1 MLSCEKV
8 LDMENAAPSNALKM
22 SVATAD
28 DLAWAAQ
35 RLALK
40 AWPSETKGL
49 AIRAGDTLR
58 AVTAYNHFYDG
69 KTCSIHI
76 ATDGSRQWA
85 TRGMLYGIFAYPFEQ
100 CGLRRVTAPISSA
113 NKASLILVV
122 KLGFQ
127 FEGRLLN
134 ACKDGDQVI
143 MGMLREDCSW
153 IKKETAP

>member
-1 MLSCEKV
+1 
-8 LDMENAAPSNALKM
+8 MENAAPNTALKM

-35 RLALK
+35 RLALSC
-40 AWPSETKGL
+40 WPDETKGL

-113 NKASLILVV
+113 NKASLILVI

-127 FEGRLLN
+127 FEGRLIG
-134 ACKDGDQVI
+134 ARKDGDEVI
-143 MGMLREDCSW
+143 MGMLREDCPW
-153 IKKETAP
+153 LKLETSNV